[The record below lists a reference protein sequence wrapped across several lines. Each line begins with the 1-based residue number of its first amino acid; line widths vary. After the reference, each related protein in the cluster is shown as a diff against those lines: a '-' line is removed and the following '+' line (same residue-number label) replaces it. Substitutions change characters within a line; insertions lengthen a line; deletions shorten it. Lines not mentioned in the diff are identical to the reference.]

1 MAIRELDDILLPLV
15 EAGDADEADTRLA
28 AVLAEHAEPVIR
40 GVVKNKLRVSLS
52 PADGSAANQDAL
64 EIASDVQAAL
74 VTELRRLRSAESRE
88 PISDFRG
95 YVAVLAFHACYRY
108 LRRRN
113 PERHSLKSKVRY
125 ILSHAPEFALW
136 QDADGA
142 WLCDTTARRRSATG
156 AARARPDDEALSARL
171 LSRLTDPAGTDLTD
185 LLAAILGEAAGAMEL
200 DEIVSFVAA
209 LQGIR
214 PIAEQGEGD
223 VEGEDRQRQG
233 LADPRADVAAEVDH
247 RLYLEHLWR
256 EIGELP
262 PRQRLALLL
271 NLRDAQ
277 GRDVIALLPITGV
290 ASLRQIADVLGIPAE
305 EFAALWNDLPMDDA
319 RIAGRLGITR
329 QQVINLRKSAR
340 ERLMRRMKYH

>member
-28 AVLAEHAEPVIR
+28 TVLAEHAAPVIR

-113 PERHSLKSKVRY
+113 PERHSLKSKIRY
-125 ILSHAPEFALW
+125 LLSHAQGFALW
-136 QDADGA
+136 QDANGA
-142 WLCDTTARRRSATG
+142 WLCDMAARRRAATEVG
-156 AARARPDDEALSARL
+156 RSRPGDEALSARL
-171 LSRLTDPAGTDLTD
+171 LERLPDPASTELAD
-185 LLAAILGEAAGAMEL
+185 LLAAILDEAAGAIEL
-200 DEIVSFVAA
+200 DEVVSFVAA

-214 PIAEQGEGD
+214 PLNEQGEGD
-223 VEGEDRQRQG
+223 TEGEDRRREE
-233 LADPRADVAAEVDH
+233 LADPRADVAAEVNH

-256 EIGELP
+256 EIADLP

-290 ASLRQIADVLGIPAE
+290 ATLRQIAEVIGIPAE
-305 EFAALWNDLPMDDA
+305 EFAALWSDLPLDDA
-319 RIAGRLGITR
+319 RIAERLGVTR

>member
-15 EAGDADEADTRLA
+15 EADDVAEADARLA

-40 GVVKNKLRVSLS
+40 GVVKNKLRVSLN

-64 EIASDVQAAL
+64 EIAGDVQAAL
-74 VTELRRLRSAESRE
+74 VTELRRLRGAAARE
-88 PISDFRG
+88 PIRDFRA

-113 PERHSLKSKVRY
+113 PERHSLKSKIRY
-125 ILSHAPEFALW
+125 ILSHAPGFALW
-136 QDADGA
+136 QDAGGA
-142 WLCDTTARRRSATG
+142 WLCDTAARRRAASPATRSRLG
-156 AARARPDDEALSARL
+156 DEALSARL
-171 LSRLTDPAGTDLTD
+171 LERLPDAASTELAD
-185 LLAAILGEAAGAMEL
+185 LLAAILDEAAGAMEL
-200 DEIVSFVAA
+200 DEVVSFVAA

-214 PIAEQGEGD
+214 PLAEQGEGD
-223 VEGEDRQRQG
+223 AEGEDRRREE
-233 LADPRADVAAEVDH
+233 LADPRADVAAEVNH
-247 RLYLEHLWR
+247 RLYLQHLWR
-256 EIGELP
+256 EVADLP

-290 ASLRQIADVLGIPAE
+290 ASLRQIAEVIGIPAE
-305 EFAALWNDLPMDDA
+305 EFAALWNDLPLDDA
-319 RIAGRLGITR
+319 RIAARLGITR